1 MKGIVERLS
10 TLYHS
15 YGFIT
20 AVFTGSLLLYSS
32 TLIHNS
38 LHAHDSIYIINN
50 IDTQRIFF
58 HPHHLLYT
66 TLAVN
71 WIKLFRFFSIN
82 TSSMILVSLLSSV
95 FGSLTLCVI
104 FSIMRT
110 RLRLQPVTAAVA
122 TALPAFSFGFWFYS
136 GCVEVY
142 MVPLFFLAV
151 TLYLLTGDNPGRSGF
166 ALAGLTHGFAVLFHQ
181 ANVLFLPAVILSAFL
196 NRNNKDSGFLKN
208 LSAYGSV
215 AVPVIAIPYLLVM
228 IVGLRLGS
236 ISEMISW
243 LTWYS
248 HSFDYWREPSLKT
261 LLCAIRGFSRSFL
274 GLHFMFAFEGTRS
287 IIEPGNQPTWRVDEF
302 YLVRNLYPGM
312 RYILLSLSCIFLVS
326 VISVILSRL
335 RYIKLIWNGNRKMI
349 LPTLTAFSA
358 YAIFHFFFEP
368 RNVEFWII
376 QSVCCWILFAILWT
390 APVGSDEKR
399 MNSLS
404 VQGVL
409 ALLACL
415 LFVVN
420 FSGSIGLM
428 HNRDND
434 YHYAKISPLIGLAGE
449 DDLVITGRHWQM
461 GGYVVRYLGSDTI
474 NLDAAYSLAES
485 NEEFLAEIVEEIN
498 RKISEG
504 GTVYISGE
512 AVDLEPDLRRLLG
525 DGVPVIEEL
534 WELYEPG
541 WELIENEKNDI
552 YVVRRSAQTIQ

>member
-1 MKGIVERLS
+1 
-10 TLYHS
+10 
-15 YGFIT
+15 
-20 AVFTGSLLLYSS
+20 
-32 TLIHNS
+32 
-38 LHAHDSIYIINN
+38 
-50 IDTQRIFF
+50 
-58 HPHHLLYT
+58 
-66 TLAVN
+66 
-71 WIKLFRFFSIN
+71 
-82 TSSMILVSLLSSV
+82 
-95 FGSLTLCVI
+95 
-104 FSIMRT
+104 
-110 RLRLQPVTAAVA
+110 
-122 TALPAFSFGFWFYS
+122 
-136 GCVEVY
+136 
-142 MVPLFFLAV
+142 
-151 TLYLLTGDNPGRSGF
+151 
-166 ALAGLTHGFAVLFHQ
+166 
-181 ANVLFLPAVILSAFL
+181 
-196 NRNNKDSGFLKN
+196 
-208 LSAYGSV
+208 
-215 AVPVIAIPYLLVM
+215 
-228 IVGLRLGS
+228 
-236 ISEMISW
+236 
-243 LTWYS
+243 
-248 HSFDYWREPSLKT
+248 
-261 LLCAIRGFSRSFL
+261 
-274 GLHFMFAFEGTRS
+274 
-287 IIEPGNQPTWRVDEF
+287 
-302 YLVRNLYPGM
+302 
-312 RYILLSLSCIFLVS
+312 
-326 VISVILSRL
+326 
-335 RYIKLIWNGNRKMI
+335 MI

>member
-1 MKGIVERLS
+1 MPF
-10 TLYHS
+10 HS

-20 AVFTGSLLLYSS
+20 AVFMGSLLLYSS

-38 LHAHDSIYIINN
+38 LHAHDSIYYINN
-50 IDTQRIFF
+50 IDSQKVLF

-66 TLAVN
+66 PFAVV
-71 WIKLFRFFSIN
+71 WIRIFRFLGSDI
-82 TSSMILVSLLSSV
+82 SSRILVSLLSSV

-110 RLRLQPVTAAVA
+110 RLRLQPLTAVVA

-142 MVPLFFLAV
+142 MVPLFFLAM

-166 ALAGLTHGFAVLFHQ
+166 AFAGLTHGLAVLFHQ
-181 ANVLFLPAVILSAFL
+181 SNVLFLPAVIVSAFL
-196 NRNNKDSGFLKN
+196 NRNNKGSGFLKN
-208 LSAYGSV
+208 LSSYGSV

-228 IVGLRLGS
+228 IVGLHLGS

-248 HSFDYWREPSLKT
+248 HSFDYWYEPSLKT
-261 LLCAIRGFSRSFL
+261 LLCAIRGFSRSLL

-287 IIEPGNQPTWRVDEF
+287 IIEPGNQPAWRVDEF

-312 RYILLSLSCIFLVS
+312 PRILLSLSCIFLIS

-335 RYIKLIWNGNRKMI
+335 RCIKLIWKGNRNLI

-376 QSVCCWILFAILWT
+376 QSVCWWLLFTILWT
-390 APVGSDEKR
+390 APEGSDEKR
-399 MNSLS
+399 MNSKS

-415 LFVVN
+415 LLVVN

-434 YHYAKISPLIGLAGE
+434 YYYTKISPLIGVAGE

-461 GGYVVRYLGSDTI
+461 GGYVVRYVGSDTI
-474 NLDAAYSLAES
+474 NLDDQLILAES
-485 NEEFLAEIVEEIN
+485 DEEFLEKVIGRIEESLS
-498 RKISEG
+498 RG

-512 AVDLEPDLRRLLG
+512 AVELEPDLRRLLG
-525 DGVPVIEEL
+525 DGALLIDDL
-534 WELYEPG
+534 WTRYESR

-552 YVVRRSAQTIQ
+552 YVLRRSAHTMQ